1 MYKIADINIQRI
13 HSDKTKLKLPIIK
26 WKFQILNALMSTP
39 FIQKVCLA
47 DRGMSYGMSQR
58 RFVESME
65 DMDKQFIQF
74 RNISYDHTHLHDHT
88 HLPLGQEKFACND
101 LPSSSI
107 DEAAITRYCK
117 VFENEAATNFC
128 VDSVLHVLTLQ
139 QKTNLNSS
147 LLMDATTNIERD
159 LREFD
164 AAFEEFS
171 RSLERKKVSTEL
183 SSNSKVDVII
193 TATFSCN
200 KQFSIKID
208 QN

>member
-1 MYKIADINIQRI
+1 
-13 HSDKTKLKLPIIK
+13 
-26 WKFQILNALMSTP
+26 
-39 FIQKVCLA
+39 
-47 DRGMSYGMSQR
+47 MSYGMSQR

-65 DMDKQFIQF
+65 DMDKQFIHF

-193 TATFSCN
+193 SFEQRHFRAISNF
-200 KQFSIKID
+200 QLRSIKIYSIND
-208 QN
+208 NFKSFAIPLHPFFHIGERSIRN